1 MSVNALV
8 SIEEYLTS
16 VYDPDVDYVDG
27 ELEDRYV
34 GEKDHAKLQKTIM
47 RLFEKLNAE
56 WFVIFETR
64 MRVSE
69 TRFRVPDVC
78 VYEREPDEQVFTAPP
93 LVVVEVLSPD
103 DRMSR
108 MQRKLDD
115 YYTMGCR
122 NIWILDPWEKR
133 AFEYNG
139 TATTEVYDKLSVSG
153 FDINLADIF
162 PGK

>member
-1 MSVNALV
+1 MGVKTLV
-8 SIEEYLTS
+8 SVEEYLTS

-34 GEKDHAKLQKTIM
+34 GEKDHAKLQKKMT

-64 MRVSE
+64 MRVSP

-78 VYEREPDEQVFTAPP
+78 VYEQEPDEQVFTAPP
-93 LVVVEVLSPD
+93 LVVIEVLSPE

-108 MQRKLDD
+108 MQRKLED

-153 FDINLADIF
+153 FDINLSEIF
-162 PGK
+162 PEK